1 MSTCNGCKIQTVYN
15 CLNRNEI
22 TENRHQKLKPNQTKS
37 EPWQP
42 CVLCTAQCICTV
54 PYIINLLSALPF
66 LAAPE

>member
-1 MSTCNGCKIQTVYN
+1 MSTCYGCKIQTVYS

-42 CVLCTAQCICTV
+42 CICTV
-54 PYIINLLSALPF
+54 PYILNLLSALPF